1 MKFSKLKVRIF
12 FPLFC
17 RGGNW
22 EQKSVFFFHFSCFTW
37 YWLHIWSILKSNTSF
52 EILKT
57 LAFRWIYS
65 ISLYVRFYVC
75 LEAFYVFFCVVFGH
89 FGIWDN
95 NFETFINPMIFHQIR
110 LPRIVLNAE
119 LNELSKSAI
128 DFNFWWRS
136 DADITIRSHRAK

>member
-1 MKFSKLKVRIF
+1 MKFSKLKVKIF

-22 EQKSVFFFHFSCFTW
+22 EQKVVFFSLFLFYLVLASYLVNSQKQYQFWNPQNLGFLMDIFNFLLCSF
-37 YWLHIWSILKSNTSF
+37 LCMFGSILHF
-52 EILKT
+52 
-57 LAFRWIYS
+57 
-65 ISLYVRFYVC
+65 
-75 LEAFYVFFCVVFGH
+75 FFCVVFGH

-110 LPRIVLNAE
+110 LPRIVLNVE

-128 DFNFWWRS
+128 DFNFWWRI
-136 DADITIRSHRAK
+136 DAEITIWSHRAK